1 MCKVIIRCCGGRKKE
16 GRRVR
21 VVPRLG
27 PVVEQSGDVQKT
39 PQFQS
44 RKRGETIMGFALT
57 ANQLV
62 NVTVE
67 FKDKKGNAATVDGIP
82 EWLTDNSELLSLT
95 PSPDGL
101 SCVVAAVGP
110 LGTATVTLRADADM
124 GSGVVEVLGTLE
136 VDVGPGSATVV
147 TLTPGTP
154 TDQP

>member
-1 MCKVIIRCCGGRKKE
+1 
-16 GRRVR
+16 
-21 VVPRLG
+21 
-27 PVVEQSGDVQKT
+27 
-39 PQFQS
+39 
-44 RKRGETIMGFALT
+44 MGFALT